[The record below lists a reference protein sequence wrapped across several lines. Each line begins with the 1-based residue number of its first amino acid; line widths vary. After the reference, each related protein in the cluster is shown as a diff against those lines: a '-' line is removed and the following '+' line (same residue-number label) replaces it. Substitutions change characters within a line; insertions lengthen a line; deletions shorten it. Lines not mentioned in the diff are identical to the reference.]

1 MNFMLAN
8 EVSGLLKQDFNQ
20 NFPFLKC
27 TVFKATCLNLLS
39 IFFLV
44 YSVTMATSILNGLFL
59 YLVDNTC
66 DLDPTVCMFFLIKHP
81 QMGTIF

>member
-20 NFPFLKC
+20 HFPFFLKC

-39 IFFLV
+39 ICFLV
-44 YSVTMATSILNGLFL
+44 YCVTMATSILNGLFL
-59 YLVDNTC
+59 YLMDNTC

-81 QMGTIF
+81 QM